1 MKRLVA
7 AAVLAITPAALGAQE
22 PSADAETYGASAVD
36 LLPRIA
42 DPEEAAAELEAA
54 YPPELREA
62 GVSGTVVLRFRL
74 LPTGRVDAPSVRVAH
89 STDPRF
95 AGAAADVARRLRFVP
110 ARLHGRPVRVWVEL
124 PLQFE
129 SSPGPPYSES

>member
-1 MKRLVA
+1 MKRLL
-7 AAVLAITPAALGAQE
+7 AAVALAIAPAALPAQE
-22 PSADAETYGASAVD
+22 QAPDVETYGASAVD
-36 LLPRIA
+36 LPPRIA
-42 DPEEAAAELEAA
+42 DPEAAAAELEAA

-74 LPTGRVDAPSVRVAH
+74 LPTGRVDAGSLSVAR
-89 STDPRF
+89 SSDPRF

-110 ARLHGRPVRVWVEL
+110 ALLHGRPVRVWVEL